1 MRYTNYTNVMIICAL
16 VLKKLKVKTFIKN
29 EVI

>member
-16 VLKKLKVKTFIKN
+16 VLKEFKVKTFIKK
-29 EVI
+29 EAI